1 MMLKLVDTCVG
12 RQRLYGIWYAS
23 ATTELIR
30 SVFHDEKVLP
40 CSCYL
45 DGQYGET
52 GVFASTPAV
61 IGKDGIEDVLEL
73 QMTEDDWL
81 YLKILCGY

>member
-1 MMLKLVDTCVG
+1 M
-12 RQRLYGIWYAS
+12 
-23 ATTELIR
+23 
-30 SVFHDEKVLP
+30 P

-73 QMTEDDWL
+73 QMTEDEL
-81 YLKILCGY
+81 ALFKNPVRLLENMQKKQKLCNVP

>member
-1 MMLKLVDTCVG
+1 MFLL
-12 RQRLYGIWYAS
+12 
-23 ATTELIR
+23 
-30 SVFHDEKVLP
+30 
-40 CSCYL
+40 L

-73 QMTEDDWL
+73 QMTEDEL
-81 YLKILCGY
+81 ALFKKSCAVIRELCKKSRNYVMYLKYNFKINLLLYNFLPIIS